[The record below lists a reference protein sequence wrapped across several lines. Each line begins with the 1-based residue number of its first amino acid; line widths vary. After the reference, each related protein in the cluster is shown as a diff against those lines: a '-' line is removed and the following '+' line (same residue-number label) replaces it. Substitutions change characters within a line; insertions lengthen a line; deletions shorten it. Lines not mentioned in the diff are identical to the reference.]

1 MNQILFTGKKNDNI
15 PVKKIIRVFCIVII
29 IFSICLIGKGIY
41 GIVLNEDEKKVIQ
54 NVNEP
59 TINFNVQGSTVTIEV
74 KHDTTINSIFYSWNN
89 GKEMQISDVSGKN
102 KVETSVQLPNEDTI
116 LKIRIIDS
124 NKSEYIATKEF
135 EYDPDEDLENPK
147 LEIPSTITV
156 TQSITVVATD
166 NEEISYITYKWDD
179 DDEVKVENTGD
190 DKKRMEIQINLQDG
204 KSKLIV
210 TAVDHNGNEKSEQ
223 KDIVVVTPPEI
234 TLKRSKGELI
244 IRVKDDEE
252 VAKVVYE
259 INGTRYERDYTGEN
273 KAEVEI
279 RELLSKGENI
289 VKVTAYN
296 NHGVTRE
303 KLGKCTY

>member
-1 MNQILFTGKKNDNI
+1 MNQILFTGKKNDNV
-15 PVKKIIRVFCIVII
+15 PVNKIIRVFCIVII

-41 GIVLNEDEKKVIQ
+41 GIVPNDDDKRVVQ
-54 NVNEP
+54 NVSEP
-59 TINFNVQGSTVTIEV
+59 VINVIVQGSTVTIDV
-74 KHDTTINSIFYSWNN
+74 KHDITINSIFYSWNN

-102 KVETSVQLPNEDTI
+102 NVETKVQLPNEDTI
-116 LKIRIIDS
+116 LKIRIVDS
-124 NKSEYIATKEF
+124 NKREYIATKEF
-135 EYDPDEDLENPK
+135 KYDPEEDLEEPK
-147 LEIPSTITV
+147 LEISSTITV
-156 TQSITVVATD
+156 TESITVVATD
-166 NEEISYITYKWDD
+166 NEEISYIAYKWDD
-179 DDEVKVENTGD
+179 DDEIRIENTGD
-190 DKKRMEIQINLQDG
+190 DKKRMETQIDLQDG

-210 TAVDHNGNEKSEQ
+210 RAVDHNGNERSEQ

-244 IRVKDDEE
+244 IRVKDDEQ
-252 VAKVVYE
+252 VTKVVYE
-259 INGTRYERDYTGEN
+259 INGTQYEKDYTGEN